1 MDGNCLLLVIA
12 TSTVLSTA
20 LQGNGTGFDRTR
32 YEIVVAAKPF
42 GERPKSASTGSGGER
57 DEKNSPSAR
66 FTDTLR
72 LTMIRSSDVVGDV
85 CALGDTKNPEWHA
98 YLGTGESQDG
108 ITAKKIDYAA
118 RGVLL
123 SKNGRDEWVFLSNSG
138 APADADT
145 TIPEFAKV
153 LQRLALD
160 QHINVPPPPEESAPV
175 AAAEPA
181 PSDGSTDGR

>member
-1 MDGNCLLLVIA
+1 MDRNRLLLVIA
-12 TSTVLSTA
+12 ASTVLCTV
-20 LQGNGTGFDRTR
+20 LQGSGTGFDRTR
-32 YEIVVAAKPF
+32 FEIIVAAKPF
-42 GERPKSASTGSGGER
+42 GEKPKSTSTGSGGEL
-57 DEKNSPSAR
+57 DSKNAPSAR

-72 LTMIRSSDVVGDV
+72 LTMIRRSDVIGDV

-98 YLGTGESQDG
+98 YLGAGESQDG

-123 SKNGRDEWVFLSNSG
+123 SKNGLDEWIFLSNSG
-138 APADADT
+138 TAGDLDS

-153 LQRLALD
+153 LQRLALN
-160 QHINVPPPPEESAPV
+160 QHINAPPPPEESAPV

-181 PSDGSTDGR
+181 PSDGPTDGR